1 MTSTTFVPSVILAD
15 DDADIRT
22 LVAVAVTRAGLEL
35 IDELAD
41 GDQAWDA
48 IQSFVPDIVVLDV
61 SMPGKTGLEITELI
75 RGDARLEGIHVILL
89 SAGVDDTSQQAGLD
103 AGADEYLIKP
113 FSPRVLAAHLTEVA
127 AQLGVT
133 R

>member
-1 MTSTTFVPSVILAD
+1 MTSTTLAPSVVLAD

-35 IDELAD
+35 IDELED

-61 SMPGKTGLEITELI
+61 SMPGKTGLEIAQLI
-75 RGDARLEGIHVILL
+75 RADDRLKGIHVILL

-103 AGADEYLIKP
+103 AGANEYLIKP
-113 FSPRVLAAHLTEVA
+113 FSPRVLAAHLVDVA
-127 AQLGVT
+127 SHLGAP